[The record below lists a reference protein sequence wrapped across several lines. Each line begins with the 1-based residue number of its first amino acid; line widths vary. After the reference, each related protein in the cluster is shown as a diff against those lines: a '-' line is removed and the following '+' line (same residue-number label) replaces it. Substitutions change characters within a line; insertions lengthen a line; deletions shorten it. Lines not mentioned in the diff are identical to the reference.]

1 MVTRRELLQA
11 GGLVLAGLGLPR
23 PAWQQGK
30 HGTTEKKNR
39 MWPGD
44 FGLHSVASRIESR
57 GLGWLP
63 GRGFPAGGKEQVL
76 VENIKQTVKRVWGY
90 DALLPLQ
97 AEAIGAVLAR
107 RDSIVILPT
116 GGGKSLCYQ
125 APAAAMGRLAVVVSP
140 LISLMKDQVDGLT
153 AAGVPA
159 AFLNS
164 SLMAEERRVVEAGV
178 LCGRYHLL
186 YVAPER
192 LVLPSCLE
200 LLKQADV
207 AFFAIDEAHCIS
219 QWGHDFRPEYRQLT
233 VVREVFPDVAIHAFT
248 ATATPRVR
256 IDIAT
261 ELTLRDPVILVGS
274 FDRPNLVYRVRP
286 RTDRLR
292 QVTEALER
300 HRGAAGIIYCIRRA
314 EVDQLAEALGRR
326 GYRAVAYHAGLADAE
341 RRRAQDDFITERA
354 DVVVATVAFGMGIDR
369 SDVRYVIHAGMPK
382 SIEHYQQEAGRAGRD
397 GLAAE
402 CLLLYSGG
410 DFGLWRSILMAEGLP
425 APGALPKLGEMYD
438 FCQGAACRHRF
449 LVEYFGQAYG
459 TDACGACDVCLGE
472 IAVEDGSAALAR
484 QILACVAGLGE
495 RFGADYVADVLRGA
509 ETARIARMRHDRLDA
524 YGALR
529 QHPKAAVRNWIEQ
542 LEGQGCLARG
552 DSEYPT
558 LEMTAQGHRVLR
570 GEESVPLLRTVAR
583 SPRTAPSRPAR
594 LAVPSGLGRTGDEDL
609 FETLRALR
617 RAMAEERGIPPYLIF
632 NDASLRE
639 MARERPTT
647 EEAFLQIKGVGL
659 RKLQELGPRF
669 LACIRTFGDGSAR
682 DTSLVP

>member
-1 MVTRRELLQA
+1 
-11 GGLVLAGLGLPR
+11 
-23 PAWQQGK
+23 
-30 HGTTEKKNR
+30 
-39 MWPGD
+39 
-44 FGLHSVASRIESR
+44 
-57 GLGWLP
+57 
-63 GRGFPAGGKEQVL
+63 
-76 VENIKQTVKRVWGY
+76 VENIRRTVKRVWGY

-97 AEAIGAVLAR
+97 EEAIGTVLAR

-125 APAAAMGRLAVVVSP
+125 APAATMGRLAVVVSP

-153 AAGVPA
+153 TAGVPA

-164 SLMAEERRVVEAGV
+164 SLTLEERRAVEAGV
-178 LCGRYHLL
+178 ARGRYHLL

-192 LVLPSCLE
+192 LVLPTCLG
-200 LLKQADV
+200 LLKRADV

-219 QWGHDFRPEYRQLT
+219 QWGHDFRPEYRQLA
-233 VVREVFPDVAIHAFT
+233 VLREVFPDVAIHAFT

-256 IDIAT
+256 TDIGV
-261 ELTLRDPVILVGS
+261 ELALRNPEVLVGS

-286 RTDRLR
+286 RTDRLQ
-292 QVTEALER
+292 QVTEVLER
-300 HRGAAGIIYCIRRA
+300 HQGAAGIIYCIRRT
-314 EVDQLAEALGRR
+314 EVDQLAEALRRR

-341 RRRAQDDFITERA
+341 RRRAQDDFIAERA

-410 DFGLWRSILMAEGLP
+410 DFGLWRSILLAEGLP
-425 APGALPKLGEMYD
+425 APSALLKLGEMYD
-438 FCQGAACRHRF
+438 YCQGAACRHRF
-449 LVEYFGQAYG
+449 LVEYFGQVYG
-459 TDACGACDVCLGE
+459 ATSCGACDVCRGE
-472 IAVEDGSAALAR
+472 IAVEDGSAGMAQ
-484 QILACVAGLGE
+484 QILACVAEMGE

-509 ETARIARMRHDRLDA
+509 ETARIARMRHSRLDA

-542 LEGQGCLARG
+542 LEGQGCLARDDG
-552 DSEYPT
+552 EYPT
-558 LEMTAQGHRVLR
+558 LELTAQGHRVLR
-570 GEESVPLLRTVAR
+570 GEEAALLLRTVAR
-583 SPRTAPSRPAR
+583 VTRKAPSRPAH
-594 LAVPSGLGRTGDEDL
+594 LPVAPGPAGTSDEDL
-609 FETLRALR
+609 FATLRALR
-617 RAMAEERGIPPYLIF
+617 RTMAEERGIPPYLIF

-647 EEAFLQIKGVGL
+647 EETFLQIKGVGL

-669 LACIRTFGDGSAR
+669 LACIRAYKDRFATDSPF
-682 DTSLVP
+682 LP

>member
-1 MVTRRELLQA
+1 MEIIR
-11 GGLVLAGLGLPR
+11 
-23 PAWQQGK
+23 
-30 HGTTEKKNR
+30 H
-39 MWPGD
+39 
-44 FGLHSVASRIESR
+44 I
-57 GLGWLP
+57 
-63 GRGFPAGGKEQVL
+63 
-76 VENIKQTVKRVWGY
+76 VKRVWGY

-125 APAAAMGRLAVVVSP
+125 APAAAMGKLAVVVSP
-140 LISLMKDQVDGLT
+140 LIALMKDQVDGLT

-164 SLMAEERRVVEAGV
+164 SLTAEERRLVEAGV
-178 LCGRYHLL
+178 LRGRYHLL

-192 LVLPSCLE
+192 LVLPTCLG
-200 LLKQADV
+200 LLRRAGV

-219 QWGHDFRPEYRQLT
+219 QWGHDFRPEYRQLR
-233 VVREVFPDVAIHAFT
+233 VVRETFPDVAIHAFT

-256 IDIAT
+256 TDIAT
-261 ELTLRDPVILVGS
+261 ELALREPAILVGS
-274 FDRPNLVYRVRP
+274 FDRPNLVYRVRQ

-292 QVTEALER
+292 QVTEALGR

-314 EVDQLAEALGRR
+314 EVDQLAEALRRR
-326 GYRAVAYHAGLADAE
+326 GSRAVAYHAGLADAE

-354 DVVVATVAFGMGIDR
+354 EVVVATVAFGMGIDR
-369 SDVRYVIHAGMPK
+369 SDVRYVIHTGMPK

-397 GLAAE
+397 GLPSE

-438 FCQGAACRHRF
+438 YCQGTVCRHRV

-459 TDACGACDVCLGE
+459 ADPCGACDVCLGE

-484 QILACVAGLGE
+484 QILACVVEMGE
-495 RFGADYVADVLRGA
+495 RFGADSVADVLRGA
-509 ETARIARMRHDRLDA
+509 DTARIARMRHNRLDA
-524 YGALR
+524 YGLLR
-529 QHPKAAVRNWIEQ
+529 QQPKTAVRNWIAQ
-542 LEGQGCLARG
+542 LEGHGCLARDEG
-552 DSEYPT
+552 EYPT
-558 LEMTAQGHRVLR
+558 LGVTARGHQVLR
-570 GEESVPLLRTVAR
+570 GEETLPLLRTVAR
-583 SPRTAPSRPAR
+583 PARGAPSPAARPA
-594 LAVPSGLGRTGDEDL
+594 APPGLGRGAIDEDL
-609 FETLRALR
+609 FQALRALR
-617 RAMAEERGIPPYLIF
+617 RAMAEERGLPPYLIF
-632 NDASLRE
+632 SDASLHG

-669 LACIRTFGDGSAR
+669 LACIRTHGDGSAS
-682 DTSLVP
+682 DAPPAT